1 MARFISSAV
10 NICDAVVFMVIKLP
24 LLEAIAVLLVVLVVF
39 VPPISYLLVSSTSS
53 QTVPR
58 KGEDGNVGCCFTML
72 VRLFLVSSTNGFCND
87 EEEKA
92 DEDGSFGEILKL
104 FGDILEDDLLFLFV
118 SPSDNMAVISNE
130 ELLRSRSGCLPP
142 WP

>member
-24 LLEAIAVLLVVLVVF
+24 LLEAIAVLFVLV
-39 VPPISYLLVSSTSS
+39 VSSTSS